1 METAT
6 IVLLVVLAAVL
17 VAMLQALYRLLVVP
31 RGYTRNVA
39 IGFILTVIALDV
51 AYIISEVWS
60 GTPAGDAVA
69 VATPFIQFWAAG
81 ALLHMVNTIEQFQVT
96 RYRLLI
102 ALVIYVPIMIV
113 CVVASGMLILNPS
126 SVRIYYEFGTTRTDF
141 GAGEMVFTAMGAIYA
156 TGILAQ
162 LVLILRK
169 VGRSIRNEIV
179 QTFIL
184 SLASFATVAY
194 SVWIVPGLHT
204 GALSFVFTS
213 LISIVLG
220 YAALRGSVLI
230 LPLREEPTVEAPVET
245 LARGA
250 TYLFLGDNDRP
261 RELFA
266 RFAKSGREGLWV
278 TRKTPF
284 IWLTGNKVEGEV
296 CLDPREFGALS
307 AVMINFIGKAN
318 DFVILFEGLEYV
330 YTTAGF
336 ESTMRLVQF
345 LNDKVMNSN
354 GILMV
359 VLSPEVFK
367 PNEIALL
374 RSEAAE
380 VFPEAAAPDGG
391 TTLAR
396 KPRQVVSRHVMS
408 ETSPPPINVSGIV
421 LRRKVVR
428 Q

>member
-31 RGYTRNVA
+31 HGYTRNVA

-81 ALLHMVNTIEQFQVT
+81 ALLHMVNTIEQYQRT
-96 RYRLLI
+96 RSRLLI
-102 ALVIYVPIMIV
+102 ALIIYIPIIIV
-113 CVVASGMLILNPS
+113 CIVASGMLVLNPS

-141 GAGEMVFTAMGAIYA
+141 GAGEMVFTAMGAVYA
-156 TGILAQ
+156 IGILAK
-162 LVLILRK
+162 LVFILRK
-169 VGRSIRNEIV
+169 VGRSIRDEIV

-220 YAALRGSVLI
+220 YAALRGSLFIV
-230 LPLREEPTVEAPVET
+230 PQREEPTVEAPEET

-250 TYLFLGDNDRP
+250 TYLYLGDKEPP

-266 RFAKSGREGLWV
+266 RLAKSGREGLWI
-278 TRKTPF
+278 TRKHPREARERYGLVKTPF
-284 IWLTGNKVEGEV
+284 IWLTGNKFEGEV

-307 AVMINFIGKAN
+307 AVMVNFIGKAN
-318 DFVILFEGLEYV
+318 DFVILFEGLEYIS
-330 YTTAGF
+330 TTASF

-345 LNDKVMNSN
+345 LNDKVMSAN

-359 VLSPEVFK
+359 LLSPEVFK
-367 PNEIALL
+367 PNELALL
-374 RSEAAE
+374 SSEAAQ
-380 VFPEAAAPDGG
+380 VFAGAVASAGGKAATSRARPSPG
-391 TTLAR
+391 TR
-396 KPRQVVSRHVMS
+396 VSIS
-408 ETSPPPINVSGIV
+408 ET
-421 LRRKVVR
+421 
-428 Q
+428 